1 MSQNNPFSTGS
12 NPNMLSSEADSNTND
27 IDMVTNSQRSVRSS
41 SPLIF
46 GSNSEIDRLRSSPPP
61 QFRQSDL
68 LRSNL
73 GSTLGSN
80 LGSNAGSMLDSQ
92 GSSRRISSSSRRI
105 RGDMG
110 IGPYPQLDRL
120 LKSGGLNSDANNQN
134 PTSELSSEIVT
145 TKRYI
150 WGTTLVVAEASK
162 MFEDFLLNFT
172 MADRI
177 RAMREEDPTI
187 SIEIRPEH
195 EQPYYF
201 PRILKEMNEL
211 KVYNLNLNCQNL
223 KSYKKSLPLYHQLI
237 RYPQE
242 IIPIM
247 DHVLTE
253 KLAENSEDYAP
264 IHALVRPYNI
274 GKSVNMR
281 DLNPSDIDQLVTIKG
296 LLIRVTPI
304 IPDLQTAFFC
314 CSNCD
319 YSITVDIDRG
329 KINEPTKCP
338 NDACRASNSMRLIHN
353 RCIYSDKQIWRL
365 QETPDEVPDG
375 QTPHSVSLCCY
386 EDLVDTAKPGDRL
399 EITGVFRAIPVR
411 VNPRQHTIKQL
422 FKTYIDIVH
431 VKHSSSKRIAIDEN
445 LIGENE
451 AVVRH
456 DEEDNLKYIN
466 EEEEKNLI
474 SLSQSPDIY
483 ERLAAS
489 LAPSIFGMEDV
500 KKGVLLQLF
509 GGVNRFTG
517 ENGSP
522 RIRGDINVLI
532 VGDPGVSKSQLLQYV
547 HKIAPRGIYTSG
559 KGSSAVGLTAS
570 VTRDPETRQLVL
582 ESGALVLSDGGVCCI
597 DEFDKM
603 SDATRSILHEVM
615 EQQTVSI
622 AKAGIITTLNART
635 SILACANPIDSK
647 YNEKLTI
654 VQNINLPPTL
664 MSRFDLLYLILDKPN
679 EYDDRKLAQH
689 IVNLYINRDA
699 NNFGKDIIP
708 IEVFSKYI
716 SYARN
721 HINPVIN
728 DEAAEKLVKNYSEL
742 RQSNSISNRHGEQ
755 KTVAATTRQ
764 LESMIRLSEAH
775 ARMRFSNTVEIA
787 DVDEAYRLIRTA
799 MQSSAIDPVTGRI
812 DMDLINTGFSSRRR
826 SQNAQLQKQLLEIIN
841 SIEKPSIRL
850 SELHRIFN
858 NDGAETTSD
867 IEFIRMLDNLADD
880 GEILFDK
887 RAQLI
892 RKLIR

>member
-1 MSQNNPFSTGS
+1 MSQNNPFSSGS

-27 IDMVTNSQRSVRSS
+27 NDMVTNSQRSVRSS

-73 GSTLGSN
+73 GSN
-80 LGSNAGSMLDSQ
+80 LGSNAGSILDSQ
-92 GSSRRISSSSRRI
+92 SSSRRISSSTRRM

-120 LKSGGLNSDANNQN
+120 LKSGGLTSDVNNSQN

-177 RAMREEDPTI
+177 RAMREEDPTV
-187 SIEIRPEH
+187 SIDIRPEH

-211 KVYNLNLNCQNL
+211 KIYNLNLNCQNL

-304 IPDLQTAFFC
+304 IPDLQTAFFS

-319 YSITVDIDRG
+319 YSMTVDIDRG

-451 AVVRH
+451 AVIKH

-689 IVNLYINRDA
+689 IVNLYINKDA

-708 IEVFSKYI
+708 VEVFSKYI

-721 HINPVIN
+721 HIHPVIN

-775 ARMRFSNTVEIA
+775 ARMRFSNTVEVS

-826 SQNAQLQKQLLEIIN
+826 SQNAQLQKQLLEIIQ
-841 SIEKPSIRL
+841 SIDKPSIRL

-858 NDGAETTSD
+858 NDGSETTSD
-867 IEFIRMLDNLADD
+867 IEFTRMLDNLADD

>member
-1 MSQNNPFSTGS
+1 MSQNNPFSSGS

-27 IDMVTNSQRSVRSS
+27 NDMVTNSQRSVRSS

-73 GSTLGSN
+73 GSN
-80 LGSNAGSMLDSQ
+80 LGSNAGSILDSQ
-92 GSSRRISSSSRRI
+92 SSSRRISSSTRRM

-120 LKSGGLNSDANNQN
+120 LKSGGLTSDVNNSQN

-177 RAMREEDPTI
+177 RAMREEDPTV
-187 SIEIRPEH
+187 SIDIRPEH

-211 KVYNLNLNCQNL
+211 KIYNLNLNCQNL

-304 IPDLQTAFFC
+304 IPDLQTAFFS

-319 YSITVDIDRG
+319 YSMTVDIDRG

-451 AVVRH
+451 AVIKH

-689 IVNLYINRDA
+689 IVNLYINKDA

-708 IEVFSKYI
+708 VEVFSKYI

-721 HINPVIN
+721 HIHPVIN

-775 ARMRFSNTVEIA
+775 ARMRFSNTVEVS

-826 SQNAQLQKQLLEIIN
+826 SQNAQLQRQLLEIIQ
-841 SIEKPSIRL
+841 SIDKPSIRL

-858 NDGAETTSD
+858 NDGSETTSD
-867 IEFIRMLDNLADD
+867 IEFTRMLDNLADD
-880 GEILFDK
+880 GEILFYK
-887 RAQLI
+887 PA
-892 RKLIR
+892 KLILKLFL

>member
-1 MSQNNPFSTGS
+1 MSQNNPFSSGS
-12 NPNMLSSEADSNTND
+12 NPNMLSSEADSNSND
-27 IDMVTNSQRSVRSS
+27 VEMVTNSQRSVRSS

-46 GSNSEIDRLRSSPPP
+46 GSNSEMDRLRSSPPP

-68 LRSNL
+68 LRS
-73 GSTLGSN
+73 TLGSN
-80 LGSNAGSMLDSQ
+80 LGSAPGSMLDSQ
-92 GSSRRISSSSRRI
+92 GSSRRISSSTRRV

-120 LKSGGLNSDANNQN
+120 LKSGGIGSEANNQN
-134 PTSELSSEIVT
+134 PTSELSSEVVT

-187 SIEIRPEH
+187 SIEIKPEH
-195 EQPYYF
+195 EQPFYF

-211 KVYNLNLNCQNL
+211 KIYNLNLNCQNL

-253 KLAENSEDYAP
+253 KLAENSDDYTP
-264 IHALVRPYNI
+264 VHALVRPYNI
-274 GKSVNMR
+274 GKSINMR

-319 YSITVDIDRG
+319 YSMTVDIDRG
-329 KINEPTKCP
+329 KITEPTRCP

-431 VKHSSSKRIAIDEN
+431 VKHSSSKRISIDEN

-451 AVVRH
+451 AVVKH

-474 SLSQSPDIY
+474 NLSQSPDIY

-517 ENGSP
+517 ENGAP

-679 EYDDRKLAQH
+679 EFDDRKLAQH
-689 IVNLYINRDA
+689 IVNLYISKDA

-721 HINPVIN
+721 HINPIIN

-775 ARMRFSNTVEIA
+775 ARMRFSNIVELT

-826 SQNAQLQKQLLEIIN
+826 SQNAHLQKQLLEIIN
-841 SIEKPSIRL
+841 SVEKPSIRL

-858 NDGAETTSD
+858 SDGGEPISD
-867 IEFIRMLDNLADD
+867 IEFTRMLDNLADD

-887 RAQLI
+887 RSQLI

>member
-1 MSQNNPFSTGS
+1 
-12 NPNMLSSEADSNTND
+12 MLSSEADSNTND

-73 GSTLGSN
+73 GPTLGSN

>member
-1 MSQNNPFSTGS
+1 MSQNNPFSSGS

-27 IDMVTNSQRSVRSS
+27 NDMVTNSQRSVRSS

-73 GSTLGSN
+73 GSN
-80 LGSNAGSMLDSQ
+80 LGSNAGSILDSQ
-92 GSSRRISSSSRRI
+92 SSSRRISSSTRRM

-120 LKSGGLNSDANNQN
+120 LKSGGLTSDVNNSQN

-177 RAMREEDPTI
+177 RAMREEDPTV
-187 SIEIRPEH
+187 SIDIRPEH

-211 KVYNLNLNCQNL
+211 KIYNLNLNCQNL

-304 IPDLQTAFFC
+304 IPDLQTAFFS

-319 YSITVDIDRG
+319 YSMTVDIDRG

-451 AVVRH
+451 AVIKH

-689 IVNLYINRDA
+689 IVNLYINKDA

-708 IEVFSKYI
+708 VEVFSKYI

-721 HINPVIN
+721 HIHPVIN

-775 ARMRFSNTVEIA
+775 ARMRFSNTVEVS

-826 SQNAQLQKQLLEIIN
+826 SQNAQLQRQLLEIIQ
-841 SIEKPSIRL
+841 SIDKPSIRL

-858 NDGAETTSD
+858 NDGSETTSD
-867 IEFIRMLDNLADD
+867 IEFTRMLDNLADD

>member
-1 MSQNNPFSTGS
+1 M
-12 NPNMLSSEADSNTND
+12 
-27 IDMVTNSQRSVRSS
+27 
-41 SPLIF
+41 
-46 GSNSEIDRLRSSPPP
+46 
-61 QFRQSDL
+61 
-68 LRSNL
+68 
-73 GSTLGSN
+73 
-80 LGSNAGSMLDSQ
+80 
-92 GSSRRISSSSRRI
+92 

-120 LKSGGLNSDANNQN
+120 LKSGGLTSDVNNSQN

-177 RAMREEDPTI
+177 RAMREEDPTV
-187 SIEIRPEH
+187 SIDIRPEH

-211 KVYNLNLNCQNL
+211 KIYNLNLNCQNL

-247 DHVLTE
+247 DH
-253 KLAENSEDYAP
+253 
-264 IHALVRPYNI
+264 VRPYNI

-304 IPDLQTAFFC
+304 IPDLQTAFFS

-319 YSITVDIDRG
+319 YSMTVDIDRG

-451 AVVRH
+451 AVIKH

-500 KKGVLLQLF
+500 KRV
-509 GGVNRFTG
+509 
-517 ENGSP
+517 
-522 RIRGDINVLI
+522 GDINVLI

-635 SILACANPIDSK
+635 SILA
-647 YNEKLTI
+647 Y
-654 VQNINLPPTL
+654 
-664 MSRFDLLYLILDKPN
+664 KPN

-689 IVNLYINRDA
+689 IVNLYINKDA

-708 IEVFSKYI
+708 VEVFSKYI

-721 HINPVIN
+721 HIHPVIN

-775 ARMRFSNTVEIA
+775 ARMRFSNTVEVS

-826 SQNAQLQKQLLEIIN
+826 SQNAQLQRQLLEIIQ
-841 SIEKPSIRL
+841 SIDKPSIRL

-858 NDGAETTSD
+858 NDGSETTSD
-867 IEFIRMLDNLADD
+867 IEFTRMLDNLADD

>member
-1 MSQNNPFSTGS
+1 
-12 NPNMLSSEADSNTND
+12 MLSSEADSNTND

-304 IPDLQTAFFC
+304 PDLQTAFFC

-474 SLSQSPDIY
+474 SLSKSPDIY

>member
-1 MSQNNPFSTGS
+1 MSQNNPFSSGS
-12 NPNMLSSEADSNTND
+12 NPNILSSEADPNTND
-27 IDMVTNSQRSVRSS
+27 VEMVTNSQRSVRSS

-46 GSNSEIDRLRSSPPP
+46 GSNSEMDRMRSSPPP

-68 LRSNL
+68 LRS
-73 GSTLGSN
+73 TLGSN
-80 LGSNAGSMLDSQ
+80 LGSGPGSMLDSQ
-92 GSSRRISSSSRRI
+92 SSARRISSSSRRV

-134 PTSELSSEIVT
+134 PTSELTSEIVT

-177 RAMREEDPTI
+177 RAMREEDPTVN
-187 SIEIRPEH
+187 IEIKPEH
-195 EQPYYF
+195 EQPFYF

-211 KVYNLNLNCQNL
+211 KIYNLNLNCQNL

-253 KLAENSEDYAP
+253 KLAENSDEYTP

-274 GKSVNMR
+274 GESINMR
-281 DLNPSDIDQLVTIKG
+281 NLNPSDIDQLVTIKG
-296 LLIRVTPI
+296 LLIRVSPI

-319 YSITVDIDRG
+319 YSMTVDIDRG
-329 KINEPTKCP
+329 KIAEPVKCP

-365 QETPDEVPDG
+365 QETPDEIPDG

-431 VKHSSSKRIAIDEN
+431 VKHSSSKRISIDEN

-451 AVVRH
+451 AVVKH
-456 DEEDNLKYIN
+456 DEEDNLKSIN

-474 SLSQSPDIY
+474 NLSQNPDIY

-679 EYDDRKLAQH
+679 EFDDRKLAQH
-689 IVNLYINRDA
+689 IVNLYISKNGI
-699 NNFGKDIIP
+699 NFGNEIIP
-708 IEVFSKYI
+708 VEIFSKYI

-721 HINPVIN
+721 HVHPVIN

-775 ARMRFSNTVEIA
+775 ARMRLSNIVEVG

-826 SQNAQLQKQLLEIIN
+826 SQNANLQKQLLEIIN
-841 SIEKPSIRL
+841 SIDKPSVRL

-858 NDGAETTSD
+858 EDGAAEAISD
-867 IEFIRMLDNLADD
+867 IEFTRILDNLADD

-887 RAQLI
+887 RSQII

>member
-1 MSQNNPFSTGS
+1 MSQNNPFSSGS
-12 NPNMLSSEADSNTND
+12 NPNILSSEADNTND
-27 IDMVTNSQRSVRSS
+27 VEMATNSQRSVRSS

-46 GSNSEIDRLRSSPPP
+46 GSNSEMDRMRSSPPP

-68 LRSNL
+68 LRS
-73 GSTLGSN
+73 TLGSN
-80 LGSNAGSMLDSQ
+80 LGSGPGSMLDSQ
-92 GSSRRISSSSRRI
+92 GSARRISSSSRRV

-134 PTSELSSEIVT
+134 PTSELSSDIVT

-177 RAMREEDPTI
+177 RAMRQEDPTVN
-187 SIEIRPEH
+187 IEIKPEH
-195 EQPYYF
+195 EQPFYF

-211 KVYNLNLNCQNL
+211 KIYNLNLNCQNL
-223 KSYKKSLPLYHQLI
+223 KSYRKSLPLYHQLI

-253 KLAENSEDYAP
+253 KLAENSDEYTP

-296 LLIRVTPI
+296 LLIRVSPI

-319 YSITVDIDRG
+319 YSMTVDIDRG
-329 KINEPTKCP
+329 KIAEPTKCP

-411 VNPRQHTIKQL
+411 VNPRQHTVKQL

-431 VKHSSSKRIAIDEN
+431 VKHSSTKRIAIDEN

-451 AVVRH
+451 AVVKH
-456 DEEDNLKYIN
+456 DEEDNLKSIN

-474 SLSQSPDIY
+474 NLSQSPDIY

-679 EYDDRKLAQH
+679 EFDDRKLAQH
-689 IVNLYINRDA
+689 IVNLYINKDGI
-699 NNFGKDIIP
+699 NFGKDIIP
-708 IEVFSKYI
+708 VEIFSKYI

-721 HINPVIN
+721 HIHPVIN

-775 ARMRFSNTVEIA
+775 ARMRFSNVVEVG

-826 SQNAQLQKQLLEIIN
+826 SQNARLQKQLLEIIN
-841 SIEKPSIRL
+841 SVDKPSIRL

-858 NDGAETTSD
+858 NDGAEPISD
-867 IEFIRMLDNLADD
+867 IEFTRMLDNLADD

-887 RAQLI
+887 RSQLI

>member
-1 MSQNNPFSTGS
+1 MSQNNPFSSGS
-12 NPNMLSSEADSNTND
+12 NPNMISSEADSNTNEN
-27 IDMVTNSQRSVRSS
+27 DMITNSQRSVRSS

-68 LRSNL
+68 LRSN
-73 GSTLGSN
+73 LGSN

-187 SIEIRPEH
+187 SIEIKPEH
-195 EQPYYF
+195 EQPFYF

-211 KVYNLNLNCQNL
+211 KIYNLNLNCQNL
-223 KSYKKSLPLYHQLI
+223 KSYKKSIPLYHQLI

-253 KLAENSEDYAP
+253 KLAESSEDYDTP
-264 IHALVRPYNI
+264 VHALVRPYNI

-319 YSITVDIDRG
+319 YSMTVDIDRG

-338 NDACRASNSMRLIHN
+338 NDNCRASNSMRLIHN

-483 ERLAAS
+483 ERLATS

-603 SDATRSILHEVM
+603 SDSTRSILHEVM

-689 IVNLYINRDA
+689 IVNLYINKEGI
-699 NNFGKDIIP
+699 NFGKNIIP
-708 IEVFSKYI
+708 VEVFSKYI

-721 HINPVIN
+721 HIHPEIN
-728 DEAAEKLVKNYSEL
+728 DEAAEKLVKNYTEL

-775 ARMRFSNTVEIA
+775 ARMRFSNTVEVS

-826 SQNAQLQKQLLEIIN
+826 SQNAHLQKQLLEIIN

>member
-1 MSQNNPFSTGS
+1 MSQNNPFSSGS

-27 IDMVTNSQRSVRSS
+27 NDMVTNSQRSVRSS

-73 GSTLGSN
+73 GSN
-80 LGSNAGSMLDSQ
+80 LGSNAGSILDSQ
-92 GSSRRISSSSRRI
+92 SSSRRISSSTRRM

-120 LKSGGLNSDANNQN
+120 LKSGGLTSDVNNSQN
-134 PTSELSSEIVT
+134 PTTELSSEIVT

-177 RAMREEDPTI
+177 RAMREEDPTV
-187 SIEIRPEH
+187 SIDIRPEH

-211 KVYNLNLNCQNL
+211 KIYNLNLNCQNL

-304 IPDLQTAFFC
+304 IPDLQTAFFS

-319 YSITVDIDRG
+319 YSMTVDIDRG

-451 AVVRH
+451 AVIKH

-689 IVNLYINRDA
+689 IVNLYINKDA

-708 IEVFSKYI
+708 VEVFSKYI

-721 HINPVIN
+721 HIHPVIN

-775 ARMRFSNTVEIA
+775 ARMRFSNTVEVS

-826 SQNAQLQKQLLEIIN
+826 SQNAQLQRQLLEIIQ
-841 SIEKPSIRL
+841 SIDKPSIRL

-858 NDGAETTSD
+858 NDGSETTSD
-867 IEFIRMLDNLADD
+867 IEFTRMLDNLADD

>member
-1 MSQNNPFSTGS
+1 
-12 NPNMLSSEADSNTND
+12 
-27 IDMVTNSQRSVRSS
+27 
-41 SPLIF
+41 
-46 GSNSEIDRLRSSPPP
+46 
-61 QFRQSDL
+61 
-68 LRSNL
+68 
-73 GSTLGSN
+73 
-80 LGSNAGSMLDSQ
+80 
-92 GSSRRISSSSRRI
+92 
-105 RGDMG
+105 MG

-145 TKRYI
+145 SKRYI

-177 RAMREEDPTI
+177 RAMREEDSTV

-211 KVYNLNLNCQNL
+211 KIYNLNLNCQNL

-253 KLAENSEDYAP
+253 KLAENSDDYTP
-264 IHALVRPYNI
+264 VHALVRPYNI

-296 LLIRVTPI
+296 LLIRVTPV

-319 YSITVDIDRG
+319 YSMTVDIDRG
-329 KINEPTKCP
+329 KIAEPTKCP

-422 FKTYIDIVH
+422 FKTYVDIVH
-431 VKHSSSKRIAIDEN
+431 VKHSSNKRISIDEN

-451 AVVRH
+451 AIVQH
-456 DEEDNLKYIN
+456 DEEDNLKFIN

-474 SLSQSPDIY
+474 NLSQSPDIY
-483 ERLAAS
+483 ERLASS

-603 SDATRSILHEVM
+603 SDSTRSILHEVM

-679 EYDDRKLAQH
+679 EFDDRKLAQH

-699 NNFGKDIIP
+699 NNFGNDIIP
-708 IEVFSKYI
+708 VEIFSKYI

-721 HINPVIN
+721 HIQPVIN

-775 ARMRFSNTVEIA
+775 ARMRFSNTVEVG

-826 SQNAQLQKQLLEIIN
+826 SQNAHIQKQLLEVIN
-841 SIEKPSIRL
+841 SVDKPSIRL

-858 NDGAETTSD
+858 SDSSEPISD
-867 IEFIRMLDNLADD
+867 IEFTRMLDNLADD

-887 RAQLI
+887 RSQLI

>member
-1 MSQNNPFSTGS
+1 
-12 NPNMLSSEADSNTND
+12 
-27 IDMVTNSQRSVRSS
+27 MVTNSQRSVRSS

-73 GSTLGSN
+73 GSN
-80 LGSNAGSMLDSQ
+80 LGSNAGSILDSQ
-92 GSSRRISSSSRRI
+92 SSSRRISSSTRRM

-120 LKSGGLNSDANNQN
+120 LKSGGLTSDVNNSQN

-177 RAMREEDPTI
+177 RAMREEDPTV
-187 SIEIRPEH
+187 SIDIRPEH

-211 KVYNLNLNCQNL
+211 KIYNLNLNCQNL

-304 IPDLQTAFFC
+304 IPDLQTAFFS

-319 YSITVDIDRG
+319 YSMTVDIDRG

-451 AVVRH
+451 AVIKH

-689 IVNLYINRDA
+689 IVNLYINKDA

-708 IEVFSKYI
+708 VEVFSKYI

-721 HINPVIN
+721 HIHPVIN

-775 ARMRFSNTVEIA
+775 ARMRFSNTVEVS

-826 SQNAQLQKQLLEIIN
+826 SQNAQLQRQLLEIIQ
-841 SIEKPSIRL
+841 SIDKPSIRL

-858 NDGAETTSD
+858 NDGSETTSD
-867 IEFIRMLDNLADD
+867 IEFTRMLDNLADD

>member
-1 MSQNNPFSTGS
+1 
-12 NPNMLSSEADSNTND
+12 
-27 IDMVTNSQRSVRSS
+27 
-41 SPLIF
+41 
-46 GSNSEIDRLRSSPPP
+46 
-61 QFRQSDL
+61 
-68 LRSNL
+68 
-73 GSTLGSN
+73 
-80 LGSNAGSMLDSQ
+80 
-92 GSSRRISSSSRRI
+92 
-105 RGDMG
+105 
-110 IGPYPQLDRL
+110 
-120 LKSGGLNSDANNQN
+120 
-134 PTSELSSEIVT
+134 
-145 TKRYI
+145 
-150 WGTTLVVAEASK
+150 
-162 MFEDFLLNFT
+162 
-172 MADRI
+172 
-177 RAMREEDPTI
+177 
-187 SIEIRPEH
+187 
-195 EQPYYF
+195 
-201 PRILKEMNEL
+201 MNEL
-211 KVYNLNLNCQNL
+211 KIYNLNLNCQNL
-223 KSYKKSLPLYHQLI
+223 KSYKKSIPLYHQLI

-253 KLAENSEDYAP
+253 KLAESSEDYDTP
-264 IHALVRPYNI
+264 VHALVRPYNI

-319 YSITVDIDRG
+319 YSMTVDIDRG

-338 NDACRASNSMRLIHN
+338 NDNCRASNSMRLIHN

-483 ERLAAS
+483 ERLATS

-603 SDATRSILHEVM
+603 SDSTRSILHEVM

-689 IVNLYINRDA
+689 IVNLYINKEGI
-699 NNFGKDIIP
+699 NFGKNIIP
-708 IEVFSKYI
+708 VEVFSKYI

-721 HINPVIN
+721 HIHPEIN
-728 DEAAEKLVKNYSEL
+728 DEAAEKLVKNYTEL

-775 ARMRFSNTVEIA
+775 ARMRFSNTVEVS

-826 SQNAQLQKQLLEIIN
+826 SQNAHLQKQLLEIIN

>member
-474 SLSQSPDIY
+474 SLSKSPDIY